1 MGGQWYSMSS
11 RNIIFCV
18 TVSLITCFLIIS
30 PVLSIYAQ
38 STSSEIAQWFIPLD
52 LGKELKIK
60 CDGSL
65 VDFVSD
71 CTSPANC
78 KSLRQAGND
87 ILECVPDSKFKST
100 DKQVPITTVKGFL
113 AQLIYV
119 SILSFSLLLYSNL
132 FLDAFGHL
140 NRYWVALNGA
150 LLSHLPVP

>member
-87 ILECVPDSKFKST
+87 ILECIPDSKFKNT
-100 DKQVPITTVKGFL
+100 DEQVIFP
-113 AQLIYV
+113 
-119 SILSFSLLLYSNL
+119 
-132 FLDAFGHL
+132 
-140 NRYWVALNGA
+140 
-150 LLSHLPVP
+150 